1 MWAARPDLL
10 SFRGV
15 SVAAAGAPQN
25 YCRNVLL
32 FAEAWDREG
41 GIAVFK
47 IICQKCGEEC
57 EIGGCIY
64 FGLQGPSL
72 ISVDTNLEV
81 DDGDVV
87 GEVQISCQRCGN
99 TVSLGV

>member
-47 IICQKCGEEC
+47 IICQCVIGCRQRRVVHTIC
-57 EIGGCIY
+57 EAGA
-64 FGLQGPSL
+64 GPGVKRD
-72 ISVDTNLEV
+72 I
-81 DDGDVV
+81 V
-87 GEVQISCQRCGN
+87 GRR
-99 TVSLGV
+99 